1 MQPAARKQTVE
12 DVDVAGKRVLVRV
25 DFNVPM
31 APETTRI
38 SDDSR
43 IRESLP
49 TIRYLRERQARVILC
64 CHFGRPKG
72 RVVEEMRL
80 APVRK
85 RLGELLEL
93 DVLDAAGPGGGEPAS
108 RTMGMGPG
116 DVALLEN
123 LRFDRREEAN
133 DDGFARELASL
144 ADIYI
149 NDAFGTAHRAHAST
163 VGVAQHLPA
172 VAGMLMARELEML
185 GAAIA
190 SPLSPVVAI
199 VGGAKVS
206 DKIAVLENLARNV
219 DRVLIGGGMVA
230 AFARAFGHSG
240 GAGDSTPEDVAAARA
255 LLGDSPAEIL
265 VPPDVVTGRAFAPDT
280 PAVVRKLDD
289 IPDSELILDIGPEA
303 CGAFADA
310 ISDARTIIWNG
321 PPGVF
326 EWEAFSGGTK
336 AVANAVASN
345 ESATSIVGGGSTAE
359 AVRAFGVDHLISHVS
374 TGGGASLEF
383 LEGKTL
389 PGVAALLDK

>member
-1 MQPAARKQTVE
+1 M
-12 DVDVAGKRVLVRV
+12 RV

-31 APETTRI
+31 VLDTTEI

-49 TIRYLRERQARVILC
+49 TIEYLRERQARVVLC

-80 APVRK
+80 APVKR
-85 RLGELLEL
+85 RLGELLNL
-93 DVLDAAGPGGGEPAS
+93 DVLHAGGPGGGEPAHL
-108 RTMGMGPG
+108 TAGMEPG

-123 LRFDRREEAN
+123 LRFDPREEAN

-144 ADIYI
+144 AEIYV

-163 VGVAQHLPA
+163 VGVARHLPA

-185 GAAIA
+185 GSAIS
-190 SPLSPVVAI
+190 SPVSPVVAI

-206 DKIAVLENLARNV
+206 DKIAVLENLAKKV

-230 AFARAFGHSG
+230 AFARALGYSG
-240 GAGDSTPEDVAAARA
+240 GAGDSTPDDVAAARG
-255 LLGDSPAEIL
+255 LLEDSPADIL
-265 VPPDVVTGRAFAPDT
+265 VPPDVVTGKAFAEDT
-280 PAVVRKLDD
+280 PAVNRMLDA
-289 IPDSELILDIGPEA
+289 IPDDELILDIGPETRS
-303 CGAFADA
+303 AFADA
-310 ISDARTIIWNG
+310 ISAAKTIIWNG

-336 AVANAVASN
+336 AIANAVASN
-345 ESATSIVGGGSTAE
+345 RSATSIVGGGSTAE

>member
-1 MQPAARKQTVE
+1 MGIPI
-12 DVDVAGKRVLVRV
+12 
-25 DFNVPM
+25 

-49 TIRYLRERQARVILC
+49 TIAYLRERQARVVLC

-80 APVRK
+80 APVRQ
-85 RLGELLEL
+85 RLGELLDL
-93 DVLDAAGPGGGEPAS
+93 DVLHAGGPGGGEPAS
-108 RTMGMGPG
+108 RTAEMGPG
-116 DVALLEN
+116 DIALLEN
-123 LRFDRREEAN
+123 LRFDSREEAN

-144 ADIYI
+144 ADIYV

-163 VGVAQHLPA
+163 VGVARHLPA

-185 GAAIA
+185 GGAIS
-190 SPLSPVVAI
+190 SPVSPVVAI

-206 DKIAVLENLARNV
+206 DKIAVLENLTRKV
-219 DRVLIGGGMVA
+219 DLILIGGGMIA
-230 AFARAFGHSG
+230 AFARALGHSG
-240 GAGDSTPEDVAAARA
+240 GAGELTSEDVAAARA
-255 LLGDSPAEIL
+255 LLENSPAEVV
-265 VPPDVVTGRAFAPDT
+265 VPPDVVTGKAFAEDT
-280 PAVVRKLDD
+280 IAVNHRLDA
-289 IPDSELILDIGPEA
+289 IPGDELILDIGPEA
-303 CGAFADA
+303 RKAFADA
-310 ISDARTIIWNG
+310 IAGANTIIWNG

-326 EWEAFSGGTK
+326 EWEAFSEGTL

-345 ESATSIVGGGSTAE
+345 RSATSIVGGGSTAE
-359 AVRAFGVDHLISHVS
+359 AVRSFGVDHLVSHVS